1 MRIDRPL
8 SANFN
13 ASQACSRPAA
23 SGIRWSATK
32 KSDSAVPVLLDAIEL
47 PPKSLLSGSSPKL
60 TSNQFA
66 RVRLG
71 AVILL
76 SVLASAFARDAK
88 RGEPS
93 AWEHSVVTIEVARK
107 QYDYFLPWS
116 KRTTKIRKVGL
127 VVGDRQILTTA
138 GEMFDRTLVRV
149 QKGGRGQ
156 WRIGEATWIDYHA
169 DLALVTVSD
178 AEFWRDLKPAVFGTA
193 TPADGALQIL
203 RWRDGNLESRR
214 AEFTRYKVREGQLSA
229 VNHAVLE
236 ASSEI
241 HGAGWGEPLVANSHV
256 VGIIREQDG
265 RICVATPASFIQAVL
280 EAHKK
285 EAYHGLG
292 YFHFYWQPAENPASL
307 AWLKLPS
314 EPRGVIV
321 TQVPNRPDGG
331 ERVLKPLDILLK
343 IDGFDLDI
351 QGDYNDPEYGHLMLE
366 NLATRR
372 KWAGD
377 EVKMQIWR
385 DGKAMEVVYPLPKFE
400 YSNAL
405 VPFAV
410 FDQDPEYL
418 IAGGLVFQPLT
429 DSYLR
434 SWGPEWKQ
442 RSPFRLN
449 YYNYEEPTKERP
461 ALVIL
466 SQVLPDAYN
475 IGYQEQRY
483 LVLTKVNGQRVNR
496 LPELRTALAKPINGF
511 HILEFTQ
518 GESLRR
524 IVLRAGD
531 AEQEATARVLK
542 RYGITDVAYIA
553 SDKNN

>member
-1 MRIDRPL
+1 MRIDCPL
-8 SANFN
+8 STNFN
-13 ASQACSRPAA
+13 ASQASRPPATSGVPFAA
-23 SGIRWSATK
+23 MKT
-32 KSDSAVPVLLDAIEL
+32 DLPQPVLLAALES
-47 PPKSLLSGSSPKL
+47 PPKSFFSGSSSKL
-60 TSNQFA
+60 ASKRFA
-66 RVRLG
+66 W
-71 AVILL
+71 ASFSAIILF
-76 SVLASAFARDAK
+76 SVLESAFAQDEK
-88 RGEPS
+88 RSELS

-116 KRTTKIRKVGL
+116 KRTIKLRKIGL
-127 VVGDRQILTTA
+127 AVGDRQILTTA

-156 WRIGEATWIDYHA
+156 WWIGEVTWIDYHA

-178 AEFWRDLKPAVFGTA
+178 AEFWRDLRPVVFDTA
-193 TPADGALQIL
+193 TPSDGALQIL

-214 AEFTRYKVREGQLSA
+214 AEFTRYTVREGQLSA

-236 ASSEI
+236 AGSEI
-241 HGAGWGEPLVANSHV
+241 QGTGWGEPLIANSHV
-256 VGIIREQDG
+256 VGIIRAQEG
-265 RICVATPASFIQAVL
+265 RICVATPASFIRAVL

-285 EAYHGLG
+285 GAYHGLG
-292 YFHFYWQPAENPASL
+292 YFHFYWQPAENPDSL
-307 AWLKLPS
+307 AWLKLPG
-314 EPRGVIV
+314 EPHGVIV
-321 TQVPNRPDGG
+321 TQISNRPDGG
-331 ERVLKPLDILLK
+331 AQVLKPLDILLK
-343 IDGFDLDI
+343 IDSFDLDI

-366 NLATRR
+366 NLATRG

-385 DGKAMEVVYPLPKFE
+385 DGKAREVVYRLPKFE

-405 VPFAV
+405 VPYAV
-410 FDQDPEYL
+410 FDQEPEYF

-449 YYNYEEPTKERP
+449 YYNNEEPTKERP

-475 IGYQEQRY
+475 IGYQDQRY
-483 LVLTKVNGQRVNR
+483 LVVNKVNGQRVNR
-496 LPELRTALAKPINGF
+496 LPELRAALAKPINGF
-511 HILEFTQ
+511 HILEFTE

-524 IVLRAGD
+524 MVLNAGGP
-531 AEQEATARVLK
+531 EQEATARVLK
-542 RYGITDVAYIA
+542 RYGIADADYIA
-553 SDKNN
+553 SDKTN